1 MSRAGEKLYGNWY
14 GPEAEAM
21 QRTPWRAL
29 LRFAVLLTATIVI
42 GGSAL
47 FGFG

>member
-1 MSRAGEKLYGNWY
+1 VSRAGEKLYGNWY
-14 GPEAEAM
+14 GPEAERL
-21 QRTPWRAL
+21 QRMPWGELIHISAL
-29 LRFAVLLTATIVI
+29 LIAIAVI

>member
-14 GPEAEAM
+14 GPEAERF
-21 QRTPWRAL
+21 QRTPWRAVI
-29 LRFAVLLTATIVI
+29 RTAALMVAIVVI

-47 FGFG
+47 LGFG